1 MELIEKIKQ
10 DLKQNLSEKRYIH
23 SIGVM
28 EMSEE
33 LAKIYN
39 VDVETAKIAGLLHDI
54 AKEMPKEEML
64 KYVKENNI
72 EITEVESIN
81 VGILH
86 GKIGADLAKKKY
98 NVSEQIQ
105 KAIEYH
111 TTTHPDMDTLA
122 KIVYVADKIELNRK
136 SDKFDVEI
144 ERKIAKENLDKAL
157 LLILDNTTKYLI
169 ENNRLLVLE
178 SIETRNKLLI
188 SNKWY

>member
-1 MELIEKIKQ
+1 MELIEKIKK

-28 EMSEE
+28 EMSGE

-39 VDVETAKIAGLLHDI
+39 VDVETAKMAGLLHDI
-54 AKEMPKEEML
+54 AKEMSKEEML

-81 VGILH
+81 TGILH
-86 GKIGADLAKKKY
+86 GKIGADIAKKKY
-98 NVSEQIQ
+98 DVIEQIQ

-111 TTTHPDMDTLA
+111 TTTHPNMDTLA
-122 KIVYVADKIELNRK
+122 KIIYVADKIELNRK
-136 SDKFDVEI
+136 SENFDIEA
-144 ERKIAKENLDKAL
+144 ERKLAKENLDKAL
-157 LLILDNTTKYLI
+157 LLILDNTTRYLI
-169 ENNRLLVLE
+169 DKNRLLVEE
-178 SIETRNKLLI
+178 SIKTRNKLLI